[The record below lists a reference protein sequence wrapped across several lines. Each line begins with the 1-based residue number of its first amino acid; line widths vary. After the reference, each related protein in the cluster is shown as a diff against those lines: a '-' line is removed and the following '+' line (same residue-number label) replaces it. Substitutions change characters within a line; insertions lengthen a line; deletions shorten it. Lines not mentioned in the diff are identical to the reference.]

1 VTVRLRDT
9 THDATARIVE
19 VDTDEDARARRLVFG
34 KYRPRYSGSLDS
46 WRESSLPVALDLSH
60 DQS

>member
-1 VTVRLRDT
+1 VTPADT
-9 THDATARIVE
+9 LARA
-19 VDTDEDARARRLVFG
+19 DEDARARRLVFD
-34 KYRPRYSGSLDS
+34 KYRPRYAGSLDS